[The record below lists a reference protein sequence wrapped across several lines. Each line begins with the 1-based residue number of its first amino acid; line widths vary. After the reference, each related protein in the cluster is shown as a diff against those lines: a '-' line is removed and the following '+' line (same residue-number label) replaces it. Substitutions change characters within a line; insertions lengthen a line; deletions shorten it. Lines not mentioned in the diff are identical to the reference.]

1 MNMQTR
7 QFRAKSMTEALRETR
22 RVMGADALI
31 VATRTLDS
39 AAGLVEVTAVAPR
52 ESRAAKGPN
61 AQAEESSRRTDDVAG
76 PPPWEKSIDPLR
88 EDLVALRRMVLELR
102 RVTDEAILPGF
113 DDLRTLILE
122 SSQEQEAGRM
132 LGPLYTSLVDR
143 GVRPDIARNLLRGVE
158 LKLGLKNVDRRD
170 WLALAHGITREL
182 IAEQLVLAGPM
193 VPGDGAR
200 VFAFLGPSGVG
211 KTTTLAKIAS
221 RMALSEGL
229 NVVVVTTDT
238 YRVGS
243 IEQSRRYAELIGVPL
258 VVADRPETMAAA
270 MRSYAGADAI
280 LIDTPGRA
288 FENEEVR
295 HALLEVMR
303 AVGEPV
309 EGYLLVAATFSA
321 AQHEAIFRSFAE
333 LNPAKVIATKIDE
346 SRQPGSLINIHSMC
360 PMPIAYL
367 TNGHRVPEDIELA
380 RAGRIVQ
387 LVLGPTD

>member
-31 VATRTLDS
+31 VATRTLDPS
-39 AAGLVEVTAVAPR
+39 SGIVEVTAVAPR
-52 ESRAAKGPN
+52 ENKPKSQAATADEPMRK
-61 AQAEESSRRTDDVAG
+61 TDDVSGSA
-76 PPPWEKSIDPLR
+76 PWEKSIDPLR
-88 EDLVALRRMVLELR
+88 EDIVSLRRMVLELR

-113 DDLRTLILE
+113 NDLRTLILE

-132 LGPLYTSLVDR
+132 LGPLYTTLLDR
-143 GVRPDIARNLLRGVE
+143 GVRADIARNLLRSVE
-158 LKLGLKNVDRRD
+158 LKLGLKNIDRRD
-170 WLALAHGITREL
+170 WLSLAHGITREL

-193 VPGDGAR
+193 VPGDVAR

-229 NVVVVTTDT
+229 NVVIVTTDT

-243 IEQSRRYAELIGVPL
+243 VDQTRRYAELIGVPL

-295 HALLEVMR
+295 QTLRDVLT

-309 EGYLLVAATFSA
+309 ESYLLVAATFSA
-321 AQHEAIFRSFAE
+321 AQHEAIFQSFSE
-333 LNPAKVIATKIDE
+333 LSPAKVIATKIDE
-346 SRQPGSLINIHSMC
+346 SRQPGTLINIHAMC

>member
-7 QFRAKSMTEALRETR
+7 QFRARSMTEALRETR

-31 VATRTLDS
+31 VATRTLDP
-39 AAGLVEVTAVAPR
+39 AAGMVEVTAVAPR
-52 ESRAAKGPN
+52 ESKAARP
-61 AQAEESSRRTDDVAG
+61 AAPPEEAPRRTDDVAV

-88 EDLVALRRMVLELR
+88 EDIVALRRMVFELKR
-102 RVTDEAILPGF
+102 ITDEAILPGF
-113 DDLRTLILE
+113 DDLRTLIME

-132 LGPLYTSLVDR
+132 LGPLYTTLVDR

-170 WLALAHGITREL
+170 WLALAQGITREL

-200 VFAFLGPSGVG
+200 AFAFLGPSGVG

-229 NVVVVTTDT
+229 NVVIVTTDT
-238 YRVGS
+238 YRIGS
-243 IEQSRRYAELIGVPL
+243 VDQTRRYAELIGVPL

-288 FENEEVR
+288 FENEDVR
-295 HALLEVMR
+295 RSLLDVMH

-321 AQHEAIFRSFAE
+321 AQHEAIFQSFSA
-333 LNPAKVIATKIDE
+333 LNPSKVIATKIDE
-346 SRQPGSLINIHSMC
+346 SRQPGTLINIHSMC